1 MALARA
7 AAATAGSGGD
17 LDASGAVWAAGRQ
30 EVYRRRAYRAPRGRA
45 ARPPAPPPGARHLV
59 NYLIRRSLQ
68 AIPLLLLISMI
79 LYWILSNAPGG
90 PLAPYLQNPHI
101 TAADIV
107 RLKHNLG
114 LDQPLP
120 IRYVRWLGL
129 VLHGDLGYSTS
140 NSEDVVTAI
149 AQRIPATLEL
159 MVTSFVL
166 SLVIG
171 IGFGIFASI
180 RPYSLGDY
188 AVTTFA
194 FFGQS
199 MPVFWFA
206 LMLQLIFAVNGIT
219 AFGYHVALPSA
230 GISSTDDFDLGDRI
244 LHLILPTVVL
254 SLLYIATWSRFTR
267 SSMLEV
273 IRADYMRTAAAKGLG
288 RTRIIFRHGLKNAL
302 IPLVTIIALSLPGLV
317 AGAVVTETIF
327 AWPGM
332 GRLFYNALGQF
343 DFPLLMGY
351 LMLVSFL
358 VVLFNILAD
367 VAYAL
372 LDPRVS
378 YT

>member
-1 MALARA
+1 M
-7 AAATAGSGGD
+7 
-17 LDASGAVWAAGRQ
+17 
-30 EVYRRRAYRAPRGRA
+30 
-45 ARPPAPPPGARHLV
+45 
-59 NYLIRRSLQ
+59 IRRSLQ
-68 AIPLLLLISMI
+68 AIPLLLLISII
-79 LYWILSNAPGG
+79 LYWILSKAPGG

-101 TAADIV
+101 TAADIA
-107 RLKHNLG
+107 RLRHNFG

-120 IRYVRWLGL
+120 IQYLHWLGN
-129 VLHGDLGYSTS
+129 VVQGNLGYSTS

-149 AQRIPATLEL
+149 LQRMPATLLL
-159 MVTSFVL
+159 MGTSFVV

-171 IGFGIFASI
+171 VAFGIFAAI
-180 RPYSLGDY
+180 KPYSWGDY

-206 LMLQLIFAVNGIT
+206 LMLQLLFSVNGIT

-230 GISSTDDFDLGDRI
+230 GISSSDDFDLGDRMQ
-244 LHLILPTVVL
+244 HLVLPTIVL

-273 IRADYMRTAAAKGLG
+273 VKTDYMRTAAAKGLD

-302 IPLVTIIALSLPGLV
+302 IPVVTIIALSLPGLV

-332 GRLFYNALGQF
+332 GRLFFNALGQF
-343 DFPLLMGY
+343 DFALLMGY
-351 LMLVSFL
+351 LMMVSVL
-358 VVLFNILAD
+358 VVFFNILAD
-367 VAYAL
+367 VAYAW
-372 LDPRVS
+372 LDPRVK
-378 YT
+378 YD